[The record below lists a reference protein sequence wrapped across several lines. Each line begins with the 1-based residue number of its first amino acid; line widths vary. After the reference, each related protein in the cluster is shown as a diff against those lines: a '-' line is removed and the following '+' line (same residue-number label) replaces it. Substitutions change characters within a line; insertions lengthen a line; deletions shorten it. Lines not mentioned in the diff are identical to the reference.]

1 MRGHNANIIIIL
13 PLPAPVQ
20 LPIYPQLSP
29 ELNVTMPRNTVFL
42 PFTLI
47 LLLCILSPCTQATP
61 VAAMPNEQNR
71 PSIFSETKD
80 YPLPNQG
87 NVRVHDPNIIEHGD
101 NFYLLMGGVHIPI
114 LKASSLD
121 GPWENIGTVMDGP
134 SIIEKKNR
142 TRPWAPT
149 TIERD
154 GRFYCYYTVSK
165 HGVRNSAIGVAWTDN
180 LDSDGSTGSWTDEGA
195 LINTGTGNLSHVY
208 PYSESN
214 AIDASYI
221 TDQKTGQPYLLYG
234 SFWGGIF
241 QVPLADDLL
250 SVANAE
256 HPDSAHLIHMPDHK
270 VKPQEGSFMSYHE
283 PYYYLW
289 FSHGK
294 CCGFPKK
301 GFPDKGQEY
310 VLPFLLS
317 HSVMDLT
324 PLQI

>member
-1 MRGHNANIIIIL
+1 M
-13 PLPAPVQ
+13 
-20 LPIYPQLSP
+20 
-29 ELNVTMPRNTVFL
+29 
-42 PFTLI
+42 
-47 LLLCILSPCTQATP
+47 
-61 VAAMPNEQNR
+61 
-71 PSIFSETKD
+71 
-80 YPLPNQG
+80 
-87 NVRVHDPNIIEHGD
+87 
-101 NFYLLMGGVHIPI
+101 
-114 LKASSLD
+114 
-121 GPWENIGTVMDGP
+121 
-134 SIIEKKNR
+134 
-142 TRPWAPT
+142 
-149 TIERD
+149 
-154 GRFYCYYTVSK
+154 
-165 HGVRNSAIGVAWTDN
+165 RNSAIGVAWTDS
-180 LDSDGSTGSWTDEGA
+180 LDSDGSAGSWTDEGA
-195 LINTGTGNLSHVY
+195 LINTGTGDLSHVY

-221 TDQKTGQPYLLYG
+221 TDQKTGQPYLMYG

-301 GFPDKGQEY
+301 GFPDKGREY

-317 HSVMDLT
+317 HSFMDLT
-324 PLQI
+324 PFTDIVSGWEGPRTYEDRLSTNPDRNSQRAAGRPYMGRIMA